1 MKSVIVIGGG
11 AAGMMAA
18 IGAAREGASVTL
30 LEKNEKLGK
39 KIYITGK
46 GRCNLTN
53 ACDLPEFAE
62 HVVTNRQFLQSAL
75 HGFTNADVCELFEE
89 LGMPVKTERGNRVF
103 PVSDKSS
110 DVIRA
115 LERECRRLRVA
126 VRLHTEVKSIRTEAI
141 AEKPESGDEASA
153 AASKKKKS
161 KITAAARATGVVL
174 SDGTV
179 LASDAVIL
187 ATGGLSY
194 PTTGSTGDG
203 YRMAKALGHGVTRL
217 VPSLVSLT
225 ARESF
230 CATLAGLSLR
240 NVSVRFCN
248 KDGKVLREEFGELL
262 FTHKGISGPV
272 VLTAT
277 AFAADAL
284 VGGTC
289 EIDLKP
295 ALSDE
300 QWNARVLRELE
311 AGKSRQMKTVVGA
324 FAPAALG
331 AELLT
336 VSGID
341 PAKTAGSVTREERM
355 RLAGAF
361 RHLTLHIDGMGGYN
375 EAVVTKGG
383 IEVSEVNPSTM
394 ESRLVKGLYL
404 AGEVLD
410 VDATTGGFNL
420 QIAWSTGALAGQ
432 SAARGDDA

>member
-161 KITAAARATGVVL
+161 KITATARATGVVL

-324 FAPAALG
+324 LAPAALG

-420 QIAWSTGALAGQ
+420 QIAWSTGMLAGRK
-432 SAARGDDA
+432 AAKQEA

>member
-331 AELLT
+331 AELLA

-341 PAKTAGSVTREERM
+341 SAKTAGSVTREERM

-420 QIAWSTGALAGQ
+420 QIAWSTGMLAGRK
-432 SAARGDDA
+432 AAKQET

>member
-161 KITAAARATGVVL
+161 KITATARATGVVL

-420 QIAWSTGALAGQ
+420 QIAWSTGMLAGRK
-432 SAARGDDA
+432 AAKQEA

>member
-161 KITAAARATGVVL
+161 KITATARATGVVL

-355 RLAGAF
+355 RFAGAF

-420 QIAWSTGALAGQ
+420 QIAWSTGMLAGRK
-432 SAARGDDA
+432 AAKQEA

>member
-115 LERECRRLRVA
+115 LEHECRRLRVA

-161 KITAAARATGVVL
+161 KITATARATGVVL

-179 LASDAVIL
+179 LASDAVIV

-420 QIAWSTGALAGQ
+420 QIAWSTGMLAGRK
-432 SAARGDDA
+432 AAKQEA

>member
-53 ACDLPEFAE
+53 ACNLPEFAE

-161 KITAAARATGVVL
+161 KITATARAAGVVL

-420 QIAWSTGALAGQ
+420 QIAWSTGMLAGRK
-432 SAARGDDA
+432 AAKQEA

>member
-53 ACDLPEFAE
+53 ACNLPEFAE

-141 AEKPESGDEASA
+141 AEKPESGDDASA

-361 RHLTLHIDGMGGYN
+361 RHLTLHIDGMGGYT

-420 QIAWSTGALAGQ
+420 QIAWSTGMLAGRK
-432 SAARGDDA
+432 AAKQEA

>member
-53 ACDLPEFAE
+53 ACNLPEFAE

-161 KITAAARATGVVL
+161 KITATARATGVVL

-225 ARESF
+225 AREAF

-240 NVSVRFCN
+240 NVSARFCN

-420 QIAWSTGALAGQ
+420 QIAWSTGMLAGRK
-432 SAARGDDA
+432 AAKQEA

>member
-53 ACDLPEFAE
+53 ACNLPEFAE

-126 VRLHTEVKSIRTEAI
+126 VRLHTEVKSIRTETI
-141 AEKPESGDEASA
+141 PEKPESGDEASA
-153 AASKKKKS
+153 VGSKKKKS
-161 KITAAARATGVVL
+161 KITATARATGVVL

-203 YRMAKALGHGVTRL
+203 YRMAKALGHGITRL

-420 QIAWSTGALAGQ
+420 QIAWSTGMLAGRK
-432 SAARGDDA
+432 AAKQEA

>member
-53 ACDLPEFAE
+53 ACNLPEFAE

-311 AGKSRQMKTVVGA
+311 AGKCRQMKTVVGA

-361 RHLTLHIDGMGGYN
+361 RHLTLHIDGMGGYT

-420 QIAWSTGALAGQ
+420 QIAWSTGMLAGRK
-432 SAARGDDA
+432 AAKQEA

>member
-53 ACDLPEFAE
+53 ACNLPEFAE

-115 LERECRRLRVA
+115 LERECRRLRVT

-161 KITAAARATGVVL
+161 KITATARATGVVL

-331 AELLT
+331 AELLA

-420 QIAWSTGALAGQ
+420 QIAWSTGMLAGRK
-432 SAARGDDA
+432 AAKQEA

>member
-1 MKSVIVIGGG
+1 MKNVIIIGAG
-11 AAGMMAA
+11 AAGLAAA
-18 IGAAREGASVTL
+18 IGAAESGASVTVF
-30 LEKNEKLGK
+30 EKNEKAGK

-161 KITAAARATGVVL
+161 KITATARATGVVL

-230 CATLAGLSLR
+230 CATLTGLSLR

-331 AELLT
+331 AELLA

-420 QIAWSTGALAGQ
+420 QIAWSTGMLAGRK
-432 SAARGDDA
+432 AAKQEA

>member
-115 LERECRRLRVA
+115 LERECRRLRVT

-161 KITAAARATGVVL
+161 KITATARATGVVL

-420 QIAWSTGALAGQ
+420 QIAWSTGMLAGRK
-432 SAARGDDA
+432 AAKQEA

>member
-141 AEKPESGDEASA
+141 AEKPESRDEASA

-161 KITAAARATGVVL
+161 KITATARATGVVL

-300 QWNARVLRELE
+300 QWNVRVLRELE

-420 QIAWSTGALAGQ
+420 QIAWSTGMLAGRK
-432 SAARGDDA
+432 AAKQEA

>member
-161 KITAAARATGVVL
+161 KITATARATGVVL

-341 PAKTAGSVTREERM
+341 PAKAAGSVTREERM

-420 QIAWSTGALAGQ
+420 QIAWSTGMLAGRK
-432 SAARGDDA
+432 AAKQEA

>member
-53 ACDLPEFAE
+53 ACNLPEFAE

-75 HGFTNADVCELFEE
+75 HGFTNADVCEFFEE

-115 LERECRRLRVA
+115 LERECRRLRVT
-126 VRLHTEVKSIRTEAI
+126 VRLHTEVKSIHTEAI

-161 KITAAARATGVVL
+161 KITATARAIGVVL

-420 QIAWSTGALAGQ
+420 QIAWSTGMLAGRK
-432 SAARGDDA
+432 AAKQEA

>member
-161 KITAAARATGVVL
+161 KITATARATGVVL

-361 RHLTLHIDGMGGYN
+361 RHLTLHIDGMGGYS

-420 QIAWSTGALAGQ
+420 QIAWSTGMLAGRK
-432 SAARGDDA
+432 AAKQEA

>member
-126 VRLHTEVKSIRTEAI
+126 VRLHTEVKSIRTETI
-141 AEKPESGDEASA
+141 SEKPESGDEASV

-161 KITAAARATGVVL
+161 KITATARATGVVL

-420 QIAWSTGALAGQ
+420 QIAWSTGMLAGRK
-432 SAARGDDA
+432 AAKQEA

>member
-179 LASDAVIL
+179 LASDTVIL

-300 QWNARVLRELE
+300 QWNTRVLRELE

-331 AELLT
+331 AELLA

-420 QIAWSTGALAGQ
+420 QIAWSTGMLAGRK
-432 SAARGDDA
+432 AAKQEA